1 MKYRKGFKYQLAEE
15 IILQTSFRPASNIY
29 SDFCC
34 LTMLGQ
40 LLLKRGF
47 AWDGASG
54 PVVDRK
60 SNMIASAGHDGL
72 YRLMRKGL
80 LDCKLWPQ
88 ADEMFAKWLKEN
100 GAWAIT
106 IQIDSLGLKMA
117 NGAAA
122 NPSNK
127 AKIYEV

>member
-1 MKYRKGFKYQLAEE
+1 MKYRKGFKYQIAEDL
-15 IILQTSFRPASNIY
+15 ILQTSFRPESNIY

-34 LTMLGQ
+34 LTMNGE

-60 SNMIASAGHDGL
+60 SNMIAGAGHDGL

-80 LDCKLWPQ
+80 LDHNLWPE
-88 ADEMFAKWLKEN
+88 ADAMFAKWLKDN
-100 GAWAIT
+100 GAWALT
-106 IQIDSLGLKMA
+106 IKIDSLGLKIA

-127 AKIYEV
+127 AKVYQI

>member
-1 MKYRKGFKYQLAEE
+1 MKYRKGFKYQIAEE
-15 IILQTSFRPASNIY
+15 LILQTSFRPESNIY

-34 LTMLGQ
+34 LTMTGE
-40 LLLKRGF
+40 LLLRRGF

-60 SNMIASAGHDGL
+60 SNMIAGAGHDGL

-80 LDCKLWPQ
+80 LDHNLWPE
-88 ADEMFAKWLKEN
+88 ADAMFAKWLKDN
-100 GAWAIT
+100 GAWALT
-106 IQIDSLGLKMA
+106 IKIDSLGLKIA

-122 NPSNK
+122 NPSNI

>member
-1 MKYRKGFKYQLAEE
+1 MKYRKGFKYQLAEK
-15 IILQTSFRPASNIY
+15 
-29 SDFCC
+29 
-34 LTMLGQ
+34 
-40 LLLKRGF
+40 LLLVTNILPDQDIVTDFVILRTNGELELTKGF

-60 SNMIASAGHDGL
+60 SNMIAGAGHDAL

-80 LDCKLWPQ
+80 LDHNLWPE
-88 ADEMFAKWLKEN
+88 ADAMFAKWLKEN
-100 GAWAIT
+100 GAWALT
-106 IQIDSLGLKMA
+106 IKIDSLGLKIA